1 MQATN
6 LTAVKP
12 VGVESTTTTHNA
24 QKTNSYV
31 LPLILIVSLFFMWG
45 MGGSINDIL
54 IQQFKKTFV
63 LTDFESG
70 LVQSAFYLGYFLLA
84 VPASLIM
91 RKFNYKTGIVI
102 GLFLFATGALLFYP
116 AAENASYGFFLV
128 ALFVIASGLT
138 FLETAGNPY
147 VSALGD
153 PESATFRLNLAQ
165 SFNPIGCITGVLI
178 GQNFIL
184 SGIEHSKEQLAKMT
198 PEAVKAY
205 YTSEVHAVQTPYL
218 MIGIVIIVAAL
229 VILATKFPVVK
240 DEETQG
246 ASTTKQTLKYIFGK
260 RHFRQAVMAQFFYV
274 GAQVCIWS
282 FLIRYIQG
290 TIPGTPEKTA
300 ANFLTISLVVF
311 TAGRFIGTVLLKRIK
326 GHNLLWIYAAINLVL
341 ITVAL
346 VFPGTIGL
354 WALVGTSFFMSIM
367 YPTIFSLGIRGL
379 GEHTKLAASV
389 LVMAIIGGALITPV
403 MGLVS
408 VHFGI
413 GKAIVVPLLCFLIV
427 AYYGVKGYKE
437 KTEAID

>member
-1 MQATN
+1 MQTN
-6 LTAVKP
+6 PVAITTAS
-12 VGVESTTTTHNA
+12 STRKA
-24 QKTNSYV
+24 SAYV

-84 VPASLIM
+84 IPASLVM
-91 RKFNYKTGIVI
+91 RRFNYKTGIVI

-116 AAENASYGFFLV
+116 AAEFASYGFFLF

-153 PESATFRLNLAQ
+153 PETSTFRLNLAQ
-165 SFNPIGCITGVLI
+165 SFNPIGCITGILI

-184 SGIEHSKEQLAKMT
+184 SGIEHSTEQLAKMS
-198 PEAVKAY
+198 PDAVNAY
-205 YTSEVHAVQTPYL
+205 YSAEVHAVQTPYL
-218 MIGIVIIVAAL
+218 IIGIVIVLAAF
-229 VILATKFPVVK
+229 VILATRFPVVK
-240 DEETQG
+240 DEEAHG
-246 ASTTKQTLKYIFGK
+246 ESTVKQTLKFLFSK
-260 RHFRQAVMAQFFYV
+260 RHFKQAILAQFFYV

-290 TIPGTPEKTA
+290 TIPGTPEKVA

-311 TAGRFIGTVLLKRIK
+311 TAGRFIGTALLKRVK
-326 GHNLLWIYAAINLVL
+326 GHNLLWVYAIINLVL
-341 ITVAL
+341 IGVAL
-346 VFPGTIGL
+346 AFPGTIGL
-354 WALVGTSFFMSIM
+354 WALVATSFFMSIM
-367 YPTIFSLGIRGL
+367 YPTIFSLGIRDL
-379 GEHTKLAASV
+379 GEHTKLASSV
-389 LVMAIIGGALITPV
+389 LVMAIIGGALITPL
-403 MGLVS
+403 MGLAS

-413 GKAIVVPLLCFLIV
+413 GKSIVVPLICFAVV
-427 AYYGVKGYKE
+427 AYYGLKGYKE
-437 KTEAID
+437 KTEVID